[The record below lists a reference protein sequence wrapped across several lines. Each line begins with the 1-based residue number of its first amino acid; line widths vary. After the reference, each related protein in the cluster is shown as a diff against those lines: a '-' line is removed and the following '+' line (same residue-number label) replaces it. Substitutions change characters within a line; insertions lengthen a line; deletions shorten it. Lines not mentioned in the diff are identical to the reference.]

1 MKKFQNQLPQ
11 DVLWQRVH
19 PRKEDE
25 RGHYFR
31 DTTAIIH
38 SYPFRRLKHKTQVF
52 FSPKNDHICTRIEHV
67 MHVASV
73 AAAICRGLELDS
85 DLAWAI
91 GLGHD
96 LGHTP
101 FGHVGETVMDELK
114 SESGGFIH
122 ELYSLRVVD
131 YLSNY
136 GKGMNLTYA
145 VRDGIVNHCGEKFEQ
160 SIKPDFQQKD
170 LQAIVA
176 RDQYPSTW
184 EAVVVRMADKIAY
197 LGRDV
202 EDAVQLKIIEKQDIP
217 DEVVRVLGGS
227 NSEIISTLVDDVI
240 ESSQA
245 GRGIGFSDTIFH
257 AMKVL
262 KEFNYHSIYLN
273 PILSNYHRYFE
284 RILQT
289 LYTYLQE
296 IFKLYGFDTK
306 SYQKEQN
313 LIAVRYADYVVKMRA
328 FYEEVDRGFTN
339 MPFDYLAGM
348 TDDYAMECASEIM
361 IPKKMEHQFDRFL
374 LGTRGA
380 ILPALQFQSGL
391 LTVVPDQ

>member
-1 MKKFQNQLPQ
+1 MKKFENQLSRE
-11 DVLWQRVH
+11 VLRKREH

-73 AAAICRGLELDS
+73 AAAICRGLDLDP

-101 FGHVGETVMDELK
+101 FGHVGETVMNDLK
-114 SESGGFIH
+114 QASGGFIH

-160 SIKPDFQQKD
+160 FIQPDFEEKD
-170 LQAIVA
+170 LRQIAA
-176 RDQYPSTW
+176 RDNYPSTW
-184 EAVVVRMADKIAY
+184 EGTVVRMADKIAY

-202 EDAVQLKIIEKQDIP
+202 EDAVQLKIIEKKDIP
-217 DEVVRVLGGS
+217 AEVVEVLGSS
-227 NSEIISTLVDDVI
+227 NSEIISSLVSDVV
-240 ESSQA
+240 EASQKA
-245 GRGIGFSDTIFH
+245 GAIGFSEEIFH
-257 AMKVL
+257 SMKVL
-262 KEFNYHSIYLN
+262 KEFNYRSIYLN
-273 PILSNYHRYFE
+273 PLLANYHRYFE
-284 RILQT
+284 RILRT
-289 LYTYLQE
+289 LYNYLQE
-296 IFKLYGFDTK
+296 IFSLYGFDIK

-313 LIAVRYADYVVKMRA
+313 LMAVRYADYVVKMRG
-328 FYEEVDRGFTN
+328 FYEEVDGSFEE

-361 IPKKMEHQFDRFL
+361 IPKKMEHQFDQFL
-374 LGTRGA
+374 LGN
-380 ILPALQFQSGL
+380 
-391 LTVVPDQ
+391 

>member
-1 MKKFQNQLPQ
+1 VKKFQNQLPQ

-374 LGTRGA
+374 LGT
-380 ILPALQFQSGL
+380 
-391 LTVVPDQ
+391 